1 MSSAAPP
8 ADAAARFAAVLP
20 LAQAWFDDDPDE
32 HTRAELADL
41 LTHAESGDTAALLDL
56 EDRFVGPLEFGT
68 AGLRGRLGAGPVSYT
83 HLDVYKRQGHRRRD
97 GHQRH
102 RARPDQ
108 GRRRSLTAGPFAGG
122 RTAQRVRP
130 WPAAWKR
137 RAASAI
143 DPVIDG

>member
-68 AGLRGRLGAGPVSYT
+68 AGLRGRLGAGPNRMNRSV
-83 HLDVYKRQGHRRRD
+83 VI
-97 GHQRH
+97 
-102 RARPDQ
+102 RAAA
-108 GRRRSLTAGPFAGG
+108 GLTAYLQHDASPRVESPFVVIGYDSWHGSLYVAPY
-122 RTAQRVRP
+122 TL
-130 WPAAWKR
+130 PAAL
-137 RAASAI
+137 ASS
-143 DPVIDG
+143 G